1 MLARLDGDLHV
12 VSLSTPR
19 LRHSAASSAAV
30 ENKCFE
36 PTERN
41 NESNSLGSIFARI
54 PKRQNQR
61 AGKNAITDQVAGLAI
76 RLTEPDVPSIFAH
89 VLPLT
94 GSEHAAATRGRCGGV
109 HRRATGRAGWSKGDN
124 TKAFNSLKQGPLVF
138 RLIPGCSPA
147 TAPH

>member
-1 MLARLDGDLHV
+1 MEICTS

-30 ENKCFE
+30 EDKCFE

-54 PKRQNQR
+54 PKRQKQR
-61 AGKNAITDQVAGLAI
+61 AGKKAITDLVAGLAI

-94 GSEHAAATRGRCGGV
+94 GSDLRCNPRPLRRCSSARHRTRRMEQGRQYESIQL
-109 HRRATGRAGWSKGDN
+109 A
-124 TKAFNSLKQGPLVF
+124 
-138 RLIPGCSPA
+138 
-147 TAPH
+147 